1 MGASPW
7 AASVMVKTS
16 DVVQLRPE
24 IFFCTLKAFSTF
36 VDSTL

>member
-7 AASVMVKTS
+7 AVSVMVKAS

-24 IFFCTLKAFSTF
+24 IFFWTLKAFSTF
-36 VDSTL
+36 VDSTP